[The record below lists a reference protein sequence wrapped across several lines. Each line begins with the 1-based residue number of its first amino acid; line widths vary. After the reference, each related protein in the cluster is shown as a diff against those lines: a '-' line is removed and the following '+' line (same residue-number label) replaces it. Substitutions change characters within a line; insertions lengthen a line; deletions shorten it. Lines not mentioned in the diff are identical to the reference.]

1 MPIPRP
7 DLAGSWRFDGPARL
21 CEVELGGS
29 LLSGCAIA
37 NSLVVTCAHTTGQPV
52 PLGGQALVRRQGPDG
67 ATEVVATTVFL
78 GSEVDVRLLYTHEPV
93 VHLAYP
99 VPWGGLL
106 SDAVDDCRV
115 WGAPTASMRGNG
127 DLFDGA
133 CMVESGAGGS
143 RRLTVR
149 LRPRSVRTDSEINS
163 EKQVSDAALWAG
175 MSGGPVAH
183 SGRLVGLVRAVDG
196 RFDALEVL
204 TSSALLGAEGR
215 WLEAEGDGFG
225 GVSKAGTLRAAI
237 WAALAEQVAASNRG
251 LLVPVP
257 VTPVGPPGG
266 PAMVL
271 EAPVVPP
278 LDERLRPIEAL
289 QYRHAVVPLIE
300 GDPVTPRVEH
310 GDVTTGH
317 SETVESILDQFL
329 NGEVRFDAAMLTG
342 AGGMGKSRAAQE
354 LMIRAAEAGWT
365 IGLTRGGLAAAA
377 EGAGLPAGPL
387 LVVVDYPEDSPT
399 EVGRWMEA
407 MMRSAGGSGQRVR
420 VLLLSRRR
428 GSLVSAMV
436 RELTLDAED
445 VRPLGQKGTGDLSA
459 LASSARH
466 QFRRLGL
473 DVAAVDAGRPV
484 SAGDT
489 TLLALASVLVGG
501 TAAKDV
507 FAKLLARER
516 RFWRRHLVRTQSQEA
531 VSDEV
536 LDRAVAGLSLG
547 GNDGPAAAAVRLAQV
562 GVPSECRE
570 AVVDGFPG
578 LYGPGFAALHP
589 DPVADHLIRSTLT
602 PNDLFV
608 AALASE
614 GRQAIE
620 VLSSIARTVTA
631 TDPGDFAQ
639 DLRWCLVDFA
649 QQFGGWLNAEFT
661 RLDGEDGGRPTALG
675 LGLAAARLV
684 DALPWGDHPAL
695 DSSVGSVLAREI
707 SALNS
712 LESAVGTEASNLAI
726 PQQHLAVS
734 IDRQQ
739 QRVAR
744 AQAEQ
749 NPAYQPNLAM
759 ALNNL
764 ANRLAE
770 TGDRAGALPPAQ
782 EAVTLRRAQA
792 EQNPAYQP
800 NLAMA
805 LNNLANRLAETGD
818 RAGALPPAQE
828 AVTLYERLAAEEPV
842 YADALA
848 QAKET
853 LRGLQDA
860 PE

>member
-1 MPIPRP
+1 
-7 DLAGSWRFDGPARL
+7 
-21 CEVELGGS
+21 
-29 LLSGCAIA
+29 
-37 NSLVVTCAHTTGQPV
+37 
-52 PLGGQALVRRQGPDG
+52 
-67 ATEVVATTVFL
+67 
-78 GSEVDVRLLYTHEPV
+78 
-93 VHLAYP
+93 
-99 VPWGGLL
+99 
-106 SDAVDDCRV
+106 
-115 WGAPTASMRGNG
+115 
-127 DLFDGA
+127 
-133 CMVESGAGGS
+133 
-143 RRLTVR
+143 
-149 LRPRSVRTDSEINS
+149 
-163 EKQVSDAALWAG
+163 

-215 WLEAEGDGFG
+215 WLEADGDGFG
-225 GVSKAGTLRAAI
+225 GVSKAGKLRAAI

-317 SETVESILDQFL
+317 SVTVESILDQFL

-501 TAAKDV
+501 YRRQGRLCQAARSGATVSGAGIWFGRSRRKRCPTKCWTARWPGSHSAGTT
-507 FAKLLARER
+507 ARLR
-516 RFWRRHLVRTQSQEA
+516 QRYGS
-531 VSDEV
+531 
-536 LDRAVAGLSLG
+536 
-547 GNDGPAAAAVRLAQV
+547 PRLASP
-562 GVPSECRE
+562 PSAGRLSSMASRGCTGR
-570 AVVDGFPG
+570 GSPRCI
-578 LYGPGFAALHP
+578 PT
-589 DPVADHLIRSTLT
+589 PVADHLIRSTLT

-649 QQFGGWLNAEFT
+649 QQFGW
-661 RLDGEDGGRPTALG
+661 
-675 LGLAAARLV
+675 
-684 DALPWGDHPAL
+684 
-695 DSSVGSVLAREI
+695 
-707 SALNS
+707 
-712 LESAVGTEASNLAI
+712 
-726 PQQHLAVS
+726 
-734 IDRQQ
+734 
-739 QRVAR
+739 
-744 AQAEQ
+744 
-749 NPAYQPNLAM
+749 
-759 ALNNL
+759 
-764 ANRLAE
+764 LAE
-770 TGDRAGALPPAQ
+770 
-782 EAVTLRRAQA
+782 RRVHAS
-792 EQNPAYQP
+792 
-800 NLAMA
+800 
-805 LNNLANRLAETGD
+805 
-818 RAGALPPAQE
+818 
-828 AVTLYERLAAEEPV
+828 
-842 YADALA
+842 
-848 QAKET
+848 
-853 LRGLQDA
+853 
-860 PE
+860 